1 MRVAEPLVTSTN
13 HGSATNVIAVPVLET
28 TSAATSASSVRESF
42 IAAEYSTSVRFC
54 KVTGMPK
61 VSDAHRAERREQIL
75 TGARRAFSTWGY
87 ERATVARL
95 EEEIG
100 LSRGAIFSY
109 FPSKWELFFALATAD
124 QQRVGEMWLELGF
137 EGVVRHFGDED
148 PDWLGAYLE
157 VMRLLRTDPAVRTQ
171 WQSRNPELHEQ
182 IVADLE
188 RQRADGT
195 QRSDVPLES
204 VGMFLGVV
212 LDGLAVHRGAGVPI
226 DVEGTLEFVRA
237 ALAPK

>member
-1 MRVAEPLVTSTN
+1 V
-13 HGSATNVIAVPVLET
+13 
-28 TSAATSASSVRESF
+28 
-42 IAAEYSTSVRFC
+42 
-54 KVTGMPK
+54 PK
-61 VSDAHRAERREQIL
+61 VSQQYLDTRKQEIL
-75 TGARRAFSTWGY
+75 DGARRAFSRWGY
-87 ERATVARL
+87 EGATVARL

-124 QQRVGEMWLELGF
+124 QQRVGELWLELGF
-137 EGVVRHFGDED
+137 EGVVRHFGEED
-148 PDWLGAYLE
+148 PDWIGAYLE
-157 VMRLLRTDPAVRTQ
+157 VMRLLRTDPALRAQ
-171 WQSRNPELHEQ
+171 WQARNPELHQQ
-182 IVADLE
+182 IVAELD
-188 RQRADGT
+188 RQRADGP

-204 VGMFLGVV
+204 VGMSLGVV